1 MHFKICVYKY
11 IYIYKY
17 IKLSLPCWPVGINY
31 LSDYFCEA
39 LLNMDKTCT
48 EPDSGSEYTE
58 VWNDILIQLFVCF
71 FQCLFSLF
79 CSSHDGHLDLFW
91 DLNFVCQ
98 FVMWYIISN
107 IQAWQ
112 GR

>member
-1 MHFKICVYKY
+1 MYIN

-58 VWNDILIQLFVCF
+58 VWNDILIQLFVC
-71 FQCLFSLF
+71 LFSLF